1 LKSPIRFL
9 LCLSHAVLAL
19 ILCWVPLVA
28 SASDDPC
35 HIAYL
40 HADKASEAR
49 ACEAAANAGNADAEF
64 QYGLILWSR
73 VGQPNHDHRAALEW
87 IRKSAR
93 QGNYVAQISLGGLL
107 KHKDVEPE
115 LRNPVEA
122 YAWLVAAGDEQ
133 GAHKLRATFN
143 EADAATADRMAS
155 DYKTKYSPLQA
166 SPAGRWLRHTDFL
179 SRNWPGLIV
188 LGFFLAT
195 RRRLTRKLPFVVNGI
210 VIAYASQ
217 YLAGWVLALA
227 MNAVMMRFP
236 DRMLNAAVWTFG
248 LAFVLSLLAPTLGV
262 WALYRFWLHRRWVRA
277 SA

>member
-1 LKSPIRFL
+1 M
-9 LCLSHAVLAL
+9 
-19 ILCWVPLVA
+19 
-28 SASDDPC
+28 
-35 HIAYL
+35 
-40 HADKASEAR
+40 SEAR

-64 QYGLILWSR
+64 QYGLILWSGDR
-73 VGQPNHDHRAALEW
+73 PVHDRHAALEW

-93 QGNYVAQISLGGLL
+93 QGNFVAQITLGGLL
-107 KHKDVEPE
+107 KRDDVEPE

-143 EADAATADRMAS
+143 EAEIASADQTAS
-155 DYKTKYSPLQA
+155 DYKTKYAPLQA
-166 SPAGRWLRHTDFL
+166 APAGRWLRRTDFL
-179 SRNWPGLIV
+179 SSNWPGLIV

-195 RRRLTRKLPFVVNGI
+195 RKRLTRKLPFVVIGI
-210 VIAYASQ
+210 VIAYACQ

-236 DRMLNAAVWTFG
+236 DQMLNAVVWTFG

-262 WALYRFWLHRRWVRA
+262 WALYRFWLHRRWTQA
-277 SA
+277 STM

>member
-1 LKSPIRFL
+1 MLL
-9 LCLSHAVLAL
+9 LCSIPGLAY
-19 ILCWVPLVA
+19 
-28 SASDDPC
+28 SSDDPC
-35 HIAYL
+35 RIAYL

-64 QYGLILWSR
+64 QYGLILWSG

-133 GAHKLRATFN
+133 GARRLRANFN
-143 EADAATADRMAS
+143 ESEMANADRMATQ
-155 DYKTKYSPLQA
+155 YKAKYAPLQA
-166 SPAGRWLRHTDFL
+166 SRAGWWLRATDLL
-179 SRNWPGLIV
+179 SRIWPALV
-188 LGFFLAT
+188 VMGFFLAG
-195 RRRLTRKLPFVVNGI
+195 RRRLTRKLPFVVIGI
-210 VIAYASQ
+210 VIAYACR

-236 DRMLNAAVWTFG
+236 DQMLNAVVWTFG
-248 LAFVLSLLAPTLGV
+248 LAFVLSLLAWGMGAIPILDVQALG
-262 WALYRFWLHRRWVRA
+262 A
-277 SA
+277 SECMRDNSFKRCSLS

>member
-1 LKSPIRFL
+1 LKSPIPFL
-9 LCLSHAVLAL
+9 LWLSHAILAL

-49 ACEAAANAGNADAEF
+49 ACEAAANAGNANAEF
-64 QYGLILWSR
+64 QYGLILWSG

-93 QGNYVAQISLGGLL
+93 QGNYIAQISLGGLL

-143 EADAATADRMAS
+143 EAEIASADQTAS
-155 DYKTKYSPLQA
+155 DYKTKYAPLQA
-166 SPAGRWLRHTDFL
+166 SPAGRWLRRTDFL
-179 SRNWPGLIV
+179 SSNCPGLIV

-195 RRRLTRKLPFVVNGI
+195 RRRLTRKLPFVVIGI
-210 VIAYASQ
+210 VIAYACQ

-236 DRMLNAAVWTFG
+236 DQMLNAVVWTFG
-248 LAFVLSLLAPTLGV
+248 LAV
-262 WALYRFWLHRRWVRA
+262 WALYRFWLHRRWTQA
-277 SA
+277 STM